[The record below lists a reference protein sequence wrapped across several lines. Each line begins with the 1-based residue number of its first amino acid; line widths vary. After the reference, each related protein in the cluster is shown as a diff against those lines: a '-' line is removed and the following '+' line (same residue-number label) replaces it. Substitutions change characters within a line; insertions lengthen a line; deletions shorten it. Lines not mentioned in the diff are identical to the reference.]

1 VLLSIV
7 ARVACD
13 GRNRALVAKC
23 APDGFRESL
32 ARSARIGPHSLASVG
47 RILSRFLG
55 NACSPPP
62 SPVLWHDFIE
72 SGQWATVL
80 GDGVAYHAD
89 AQGSAIA
96 SA

>member
-1 VLLSIV
+1 MG
-7 ARVACD
+7 A
-13 GRNRALVAKC
+13 NRGLAAKC
-23 APDGFRESL
+23 PTEGFRESL
-32 ARSARIGPHSLASVG
+32 ARFRAETPPTSLRSVG

-62 SPVLWHDFIE
+62 SPALWHEFIE
-72 SGQWATVL
+72 SGSWATVL
-80 GDGVAYHAD
+80 GDGIVYHAD